1 MHALVL
7 AAALLVQQAE
17 PVSETGAPVD
27 EPAPVSAIALD
38 LLERLPPS
46 IEDWSPEG
54 TEGAAAMQAFAMVGR
69 EDLVARF
76 DAAAFTYQPCPVL
89 EGDALEAVIEAARA
103 AQIVIINEAHDQPFH
118 RHVIAQLG
126 LALSDDFE
134 VFAAETFNYV
144 RLMEPREPGPL
155 GWYDREP
162 VFARQIAALDEAG
175 YRFVAYEIRAPQR
188 DPEAESRE
196 ARIAVR
202 EEAQADN
209 LIAEVL
215 ADDPDARILVHV
227 GYSHVLE
234 APQPQPG
241 MGSDGED
248 AEPLV
253 WFAARLKA
261 KTGIDPLTI
270 SQTHCSPAAA
280 APLGEGEGADGGVD
294 DTPEGEGPAD
304 PVPAIGPG
312 ELVLADG
319 SGAAPAG
326 AVDLFLAH
334 GPITFTDHRPDWRR
348 AAGDGAVAIP
358 EALLPENGPVIVEAR
373 APEATLEHLPIDRV
387 LVYPGE
393 APVLLLPQGE
403 WVVTAWNGG
412 GQVGDAVTVTA
423 G

>member
-7 AAALLVQQAE
+7 AAALLAQQAE
-17 PVSETGAPVD
+17 PVSETGTPVD

-54 TEGAAAMQAFAMVGR
+54 MQGAAAMQAFAMVGR
-69 EDLVARF
+69 EDLIARF
-76 DAAAFTYQPCPVL
+76 EPGAFTYQPCPVL
-89 EGDALEAVIEAARA
+89 EGDALETVIEAARD

-118 RHVIAQLG
+118 RRVIQQVGLG
-126 LALSDDFE
+126 LRDEFE
-134 VFAAETFNYV
+134 VFAAETFNYL

-155 GWYDREP
+155 GWHDREP

-175 YRFVAYEIRAPQR
+175 YRFAAYEIRAPQR
-188 DPEAESRE
+188 DPQAQSRE

-215 ADDPDARILVHV
+215 QDDPDARILVHV

-234 APQPQPG
+234 AAQPQPG
-241 MGSDGED
+241 MAPEGED

-280 APLGEGEGADGGVD
+280 APLGESEGADGGVD
-294 DTPEGEGPAD
+294 DSSEGEGPAD
-304 PVPAIGPG
+304 PSPAIAPG
-312 ELVLADG
+312 ALVLADG
-319 SGAAPAG
+319 SSAAPEG

-348 AAGDGAVAIP
+348 AAGDVGVAVP
-358 EALLPENGPVIVEAR
+358 EALLPQDGPVILEAR
-373 APEATLEHLPIDRV
+373 ASDATPEHLPIDRV

-403 WVVTAWNGG
+403 WVVTAWNAD
-412 GQVGDAVTVTA
+412 GQVGEAVTVTA